1 MAKTV
6 RSRLGA
12 TAEHYAKLGLKKGV
26 VEQWEDGTRTN
37 SGERGTYEWWYFDSH
52 LEDGTALVLVFYTKH
67 MISPEG
73 PPAPHV
79 TISYKTA
86 DGYSYEGTYEVP
98 RDGRPKDGSPRD
110 GRPSSA
116 FSAAKEGCDVKI
128 GRCYFRGNLSEY
140 DVYYKD
146 DRAEVTAHLK
156 SNVPPWRPETGHIY
170 FGDDDEHYFAWL
182 PSVPEGEVTALVT
195 IDGKTSEHTGTGYHD
210 HNWGNVNMRA
220 VMNHWYWGRARIGEY
235 RVITSY
241 IYGEKKY
248 GYNEFPIFMVAEKNK
263 ILADDGT
270 KLTFTASGEFIEAE
284 TGKPIHNS
292 LVYDYDDG
300 VKHYRVSYTRKKSI
314 VNFKMIEELKGLF
327 KFLARLAGFDGAYHR
342 FTGGAA
348 VERLEGGAV
357 VEKQEA
363 PAIWELMYFGRN
375 M

>member
-1 MAKTV
+1 MSTRIHSA
-6 RSRLGA
+6 LGSSP
-12 TAEHYAKLGLKKGV
+12 EHYAKLGLKKGSIA
-26 VEQWEDGTRTN
+26 QWEDGTRTN
-37 SGERGTYEWWYFDSH
+37 AGARGTYEWWYFDSH

-67 MISPEG
+67 MMSPKG

-86 DGYSYEGTYEVP
+86 DGYSYTGAYEAP
-98 RDGRPKDGSPRD
+98 GAP
-110 GRPSSA
+110 
-116 FSAAKEGCDVKI
+116 FSAAKERCDVKI
-128 GRCYFRGNLSEY
+128 GPCYFRGNLREY

-146 DRAEVTAHLK
+146 DRAEVTVHLK

-170 FGDDDEHYFAWL
+170 FGDKDEHYFAWL
-182 PSVPEGEVTALVT
+182 PSAPEGEVAATVT

-210 HNWGNVNMRA
+210 HNWGNINMRL

-248 GYNEFPIFMVAEKNK
+248 GYNEFPIFMIAQKGK

-270 KLTFTASGEFIEAE
+270 KLTFTASGEFIEPA
-284 TGKPIHNS
+284 TGKPVHNS
-292 LVYDYDDG
+292 LVYEYDDG
-300 VKHYRVSYTRKKSI
+300 GEHYRVSYTRKKSI
-314 VNFKMIEELKGLF
+314 VNFKMIEELKGFF

-342 FTGGAA
+342 FTGDAV
-348 VERLEGGAV
+348 VERIKGDAV

-363 PAIWELMYFGRN
+363 PAIWELMYFGHHR
-375 M
+375 